1 MNAGR
6 RMKMTPRLSR
16 PQVKANASILVVE
29 DDPDMAMEILAGL
42 KSQGYQ
48 PRHAAS
54 GTDALASMWAE
65 TPDLAIIDR
74 TLPGL
79 DGLSLIAK
87 MQEEGFHLPIL
98 VVSALSSA
106 DERIRGLKAGG
117 DDYLGKPFVM
127 GELFARI
134 EALLRRPTDV
144 RETALTVG
152 PLHIDLIER
161 TAHRGARELD
171 LLPREFKLLE
181 FMMRRPGQVLPRS
194 MLLEEVWN
202 YRFVPESNLVN
213 VHMGRLRHKVDLPGE
228 IKLIHSVKNV
238 GFILDEIA

>member
-1 MNAGR
+1 
-6 RMKMTPRLSR
+6 MTPRLSR
-16 PQVKANASILVVE
+16 PQVKTNASILVVE

-42 KSQGYQ
+42 KGQGYQ

-54 GTDALASMWAE
+54 GPDALASVWAE

-74 TLPGL
+74 TLPGF
-79 DGLSLIAK
+79 DGLSLISK
-87 MQEEGFHLPIL
+87 LQNDGFHLPVL
-98 VVSALSSA
+98 VLSALSSA

-134 EALLRRPTDV
+134 EALLRRPTDM

-152 PLHIDLIER
+152 PLEIDLIER
-161 TAHRGARELD
+161 TARRGARDLD

-181 FMMRRPGQVLPRS
+181 FMMRRAGQVLSRA
-194 MLLEEVWN
+194 MLMEEVWN

-213 VHMGRLRHKVDLPGE
+213 VHMGRLRHKVDQPGE
-228 IKLIHSVKNV
+228 MKLIHSVKNV
-238 GFILDEIA
+238 GFVLDEAI